1 MTAND
6 TKFLLASMDETSLG
20 NLLVSGGVLDRAGL
34 SRLLEEFKT
43 LDDGTLLGQFLVSK
57 KVLSP
62 ERLEFMLMKQEARRN
77 DGVTTEH
84 VSKAFDL
91 AHGATDRVLRGV
103 EELIQRATEAKAK

>member
-1 MTAND
+1 MTIND
-6 TKFLLASMDETSLG
+6 RKFRQAAQDKTSLG
-20 NLLVSGGVLDRAGL
+20 NLLVSGGVLDHARL

-62 ERLEFMLMKQEARRN
+62 ERLEFMLMKQDARRN

-91 AHGATDRVLRGV
+91 AHGATSRVLKGV
-103 EELIQRATEAKAK
+103 EELIQHAAEAKAK